1 MQQYDFP
8 GRPSFDLSFSPR
20 LVYYG
25 LGILALLWLVSGVYI
40 VQPAEQAVVL
50 RFGNSMGVSEPGI
63 HYRLPWP
70 IESAEIE
77 KVSEVKRVE
86 IGFRTIAVEPAPR
99 YQTVSREASML
110 TGDENMV
117 NVELIVQYR
126 ISDIEDYVFNV
137 NDQVHAVRSVVEA
150 AVRQVV
156 GRSAIDE
163 ALTEG
168 KFKIQSE
175 IEQQVKDVFELYQI
189 GLHVENVKLQTVS
202 VPREVDHAFKDVA
215 SAREDRERLRNEA
228 EAYQNE
234 VIPRARG
241 EAQKMLRGAE
251 AYTVERVKRS
261 QGDAER
267 FLEVLKEYR
276 KAKDVTEVRLYLET
290 MEKILPDIQKFV
302 IESDGKGS
310 GFMNLLNL
318 QPNTLR
324 TAEPKTA
331 GGNQR

>member
-1 MQQYDFP
+1 M
-8 GRPSFDLSFSPR
+8 
-20 LVYYG
+20 
-25 LGILALLWLVSGVYI
+25 
-40 VQPAEQAVVL
+40 
-50 RFGNSMGVSEPGI
+50 
-63 HYRLPWP
+63 
-70 IESAEIE
+70 
-77 KVSEVKRVE
+77 
-86 IGFRTIAVEPAPR
+86 
-99 YQTVSREASML
+99 
-110 TGDENMV
+110 

-126 ISDIEDYVFNV
+126 ISNIEDYVFNV
-137 NDQVHAVRSVVEA
+137 ADQAHAVRSVVEA

-163 ALTEG
+163 VLTEG
-168 KFKIQSE
+168 KFKLQSE
-175 IEQQVKDVFELYQI
+175 IEQQVKDVFELYQL

-267 FLEVLKEYR
+267 FLEVLTEYR

-290 MEKILPDIQKFV
+290 MEKILPSIQKFV
-302 IESDGKGS
+302 IESDGKGG
-310 GFMNLLNL
+310 GFLNLLNL
-318 QPNTLR
+318 QPNAPR
-324 TAEPKTA
+324 TAESTRA
-331 GGNQR
+331 GGN

>member
-310 GFMNLLNL
+310 GFLNLLNL
-318 QPNTLR
+318 QPNAPR
-324 TAEPKTA
+324 SVEPK
-331 GGNQR
+331 